1 MALFGKDRER
11 GDRARNFGVESV
23 AAGISAPGE
32 AETMFERDKLQT
44 QMPQTPV
51 TPPRVEEAGNTTS
64 AFLGKGTRV
73 TGKLVFEGAARIEG
87 QVDGE
92 ITAQDTLTIGESAL
106 VNAQIIGNAV
116 VVHGRVTG
124 DVTARKRLEI
134 RAPGR
139 LVGNINTPSLIIHEG
154 VVFEGHCTMGGAEG
168 SRADK
173 DRKVAHFPQEQQRP
187 TEPPTPALAK

>member
-1 MALFGKDRER
+1 
-11 GDRARNFGVESV
+11 
-23 AAGISAPGE
+23 
-32 AETMFERDKLQT
+32 MFERDKLQT
-44 QMPQTPV
+44 PMPQAPV
-51 TPPRVEEAGNTTS
+51 TPRVEETGNTTS
-64 AFLGKGTRV
+64 AFLGKGTKV

-106 VNAQIIGNAV
+106 VNAQIVGNAV

-154 VVFEGHCTMGGAEG
+154 VVFEGHCTMGGEAA
-168 SRADK
+168 RADK
-173 DRKVAHFPQEQQRP
+173 DRKVAHFPQDQRP
-187 TEPPTPALAK
+187 SEPPTQPALAK

>member
-11 GDRARNFGVESV
+11 GDRARNFAAESV
-23 AAGISAPGE
+23 VAGMPGPGE

-44 QMPQTPV
+44 QIPQAPV
-51 TPPRVEEAGNTTS
+51 TPRAEDPGNTTS

-106 VNAQIIGNAV
+106 VNAQIVGNAV

-154 VVFEGHCTMGGAEG
+154 VVFEGHCTMGGAEA

-173 DRKVAHFPQEQQRP
+173 DRKVAHFPQDQRP
-187 TEPPTPALAK
+187 ADPPTQPALAK